1 MGNLVRLI
9 SGIRIVSLFCRTL
22 FSGRHELATYVI
34 RFSPHPVLNAR
45 TFMCMRSKEERRV

>member
-22 FSGRHELATYVI
+22 FSGRHELTTYVV

-45 TFMCMRSKEERRV
+45 TLMCMRSKEERRV